1 MPAWPDQRRI
11 LALALEPFGAT
22 VGRLT
27 EDWQSRVTADTPLL
41 HLSKV
46 GTPDVDELG
55 RTDRVKVDCYAIGET
70 TAIDLAEAVLEF
82 LAGHYHYVPDAPDR
96 DPVPGLID
104 DVQVES
110 GPVPVPQYHEEIALV
125 TATYRCVARP
135 LG

>member
-1 MPAWPDQRRI
+1 MPSWPDQRRI
-11 LALALEPFGAT
+11 LARALEPFGAT
-22 VGRLT
+22 VGQLAAG
-27 EDWQSRVTADTPLL
+27 WQSRVTAGAPLL

-55 RTDRVKVDCYAIGET
+55 RTDRVKVDCYAIGEP
-70 TAIDLAEAVLEF
+70 AALEVAENVLSF
-82 LAGHYHYVPDAPDR
+82 LAGHYHYVPDDPDR

-104 DVQVES
+104 NVEVES

-135 LG
+135 LR